1 MDTTETERVLG
12 TASPEQIEEVALTA
26 QNSVSPLRA
35 AVRRFLRDK
44 RAVFC
49 LAILLLLTVGSFIFP
64 LIYQHMGS
72 VVPGGISGKAPISPS
87 KYHTPGYQDLNYSDL
102 PGTLFPFNG
111 KWWFHP
117 LGTNTNGQDIL
128 AQLMAGLNVSVE
140 LALMVEVVDIGLGI
154 FFGTL
159 AGWYGGWL
167 GVSLD
172 RFTDI
177 MFSFP
182 SLLLIILM
190 GITLGPLFDKWFHPA
205 LFGRMMLLTLAIG
218 LIAWPLMMRFVRGQT
233 LNLKGQQFVEAART
247 VGTSD
252 LKIILRHIIPNLMSI
267 VIVAATLDMLTTIV
281 SEAGISLLGV
291 GIRPPGTSIGLM
303 IANAFTALDNVS
315 TASELIFPCLTLVI
329 IVVCFSFVGDG
340 VRDAFDPRTK
350 D

>member
-12 TASPEQIEEVALTA
+12 TATPEQEEEIELTA
-26 QNSVSPLRA
+26 QKAVSPLRA
-35 AVRRFLRDK
+35 AFRRFLRDK

-49 LAILLLLTVGSFIFP
+49 LGVLLVMSIGSFVFP
-64 LIYQHMGS
+64 LFYQHLGPT
-72 VVPGGISGKAPISPS
+72 VLGGISGKAPIPPS
-87 KYHTPGYQDLNYSDL
+87 LYHTPSFQDLNYSDT
-102 PGTLFPFNG
+102 PGTLFPFNA

-117 LGTNTNGQDIL
+117 LGTNVNGQDIL

-140 LALMVEVVDIGLGI
+140 LALMVEVVDITLGL

-159 AGWYGGWL
+159 AGWYGGIL
-167 GVSLD
+167 GVALD

-190 GITLGPLFDKWFHPA
+190 GITLGPLFDKLFHPA
-205 LFGRMMLLTLAIG
+205 LFARMLLLTLAIG

-252 LKIILRHIIPNLMSI
+252 VRIILRHIIPNLMSI
-267 VIVAATLDMLTTIV
+267 VIVASTLDMLTTIV

-303 IANAFTALDNVS
+303 IANAFTALDNPA

-329 IVVCFSFVGDG
+329 VVVCFSFVGDG

>member
-12 TASPEQIEEVALTA
+12 TASPEQIEEIDLTT
-26 QNSVSPLRA
+26 QQSVSPIRA
-35 AVRRFLRDK
+35 AFRRFLRDK
-44 RAVFC
+44 RAVAC
-49 LAILLLLTVGSFIFP
+49 LAILLIMSIGSFIFP
-64 LIYQHMGS
+64 LIYSHLGPTM
-72 VVPGGISGKAPISPS
+72 PGGISGTTPTHPS
-87 KYHTPGYQDLNYSDL
+87 VYHQPGYQDLNYSDV
-102 PGTLFPFNG
+102 PGTLLPLG
-111 KWWFHP
+111 PKSWFHP
-117 LGTNTNGQDIL
+117 LGTNTNGQDML
-128 AQLMAGLNVSVE
+128 AQLMAGLNISVE
-140 LALMVEVVDIGLGI
+140 LALMVEVVDITLGI

-167 GVSLD
+167 GVALD

-205 LFGRMMLLTLAIG
+205 IFARMLLLTMAIG

-233 LNLKGQQFVEAART
+233 LNLKSQQFVEAART

-252 LKIILRHIIPNLMSI
+252 IKIILRHIIPNLLSI
-267 VIVAATLDMLTTIV
+267 VIVASTLDMLTTIV

-303 IANAFTALDNVS
+303 ISQAFTALDNLS

-329 IVVCFSFVGDG
+329 VVVCFSFVGDG

>member
-1 MDTTETERVLG
+1 M
-12 TASPEQIEEVALTA
+12 
-26 QNSVSPLRA
+26 
-35 AVRRFLRDK
+35 
-44 RAVFC
+44 C
-49 LAILLLLTVGSFIFP
+49 VGSFIFP
-64 LIYQHMGS
+64 LIYRHLGPTM
-72 VVPGGISGKAPISPS
+72 PGGISGTTPTHPGT
-87 KYHTPGYQDLNYSDL
+87 YHNPAYQDLNYSDV
-102 PGTLFPFNG
+102 PGTLLPFSA
-111 KWWFHP
+111 KSWFHP

-128 AQLMAGLNVSVE
+128 AQLMAGLNISVE
-140 LALMVEVVDIGLGI
+140 LALMVEVLDISLGI

-167 GVSLD
+167 GVALD

-205 LFGRMMLLTLAIG
+205 IFARMVLLTVAIG

-252 LKIILRHIIPNLMSI
+252 IKIILRHIIPNLLSI
-267 VIVAATLDMLTTIV
+267 VIVASTLDMLTTIV

-291 GIRPPGTSIGLM
+291 GIRPPGTSLGLM
-303 IANAFTALDNVS
+303 ISQAFTALDNLS

-329 IVVCFSFVGDG
+329 VVVCFSFVGDG